1 MTDAQ
6 LYGSSPIQAES
17 LLRAPSFG
25 LRVTTEHESDARSS
39 RLVARSYLQVG
50 FEVRVMTVIVI
61 PIIVIPIIDPTSGK
75 VL

>member
-1 MTDAQ
+1 
-6 LYGSSPIQAES
+6 
-17 LLRAPSFG
+17 
-25 LRVTTEHESDARSS
+25 
-39 RLVARSYLQVG
+39 VARSYLQVG